1 MVFAWSLT
9 EVIRY
14 SFYACSLLGKEPYTL
29 LWLRYT
35 TFFVLYPIGAGSEA
49 FVNYATLP
57 RSNPVPS
64 FSSWA
69 LGSVWTPYD
78 CVRGVLFLIWWPG
91 EWREMI
97 KTLMNDS

>member
-14 SFYACSLLGKEPYTL
+14 TFYAASLLGKEPYPL

-35 TFFVLYPIGAGSEA
+35 TFFILYPVGAGSEA

-57 RSNPVPS
+57 RSSPIPS
-64 FSSWA
+64 LGSWA
-69 LGSVWTPYD
+69 LGSFWTPLDY
-78 CVRGVLFLIWWPG
+78 VRGVLFLIWWPG
-91 EWREMI
+91 ECSTTAL
-97 KTLMNDS
+97 KGSC